1 MRIVSLVLNSY
12 IRYLTM
18 NGYVTALAWLFA
30 LGSFLL
36 GYIRVIRSLYRT
48 PLQDANDAVRGARH
62 NFDILKPVII
72 FLVSMSWIV
81 THL

>member
-1 MRIVSLVLNSY
+1 MRILSLTLNNY
-12 IRYLTM
+12 LRYLAIH
-18 NGYVTALAWLFA
+18 GYITALAWLFA

-36 GYIRVIRSLYRT
+36 AYIRVIRSFYRT

-81 THL
+81 THI

>member
-1 MRIVSLVLNSY
+1 MILDNY
-12 IRYLTM
+12 IRYLAI
-18 NGYVTALAWLFA
+18 NGYITALAWLFA

-36 GYIRVIRSLYRT
+36 AYIRVIRSLYRT

-72 FLVSMSWIV
+72 FIVSMSWIV

>member
-1 MRIVSLVLNSY
+1 MRVLELILNNY
-12 IRYLTM
+12 IRYLAL

-36 GYIRVIRSLYRT
+36 AYIRVIRSLYRT

-62 NFDILKPVII
+62 NFDILRPVIVFI
-72 FLVSMSWIV
+72 VSMSWIV